1 MIDGGVL
8 MTNTTVMNQSM
19 DIFQVENQ
27 KRIIKSMIN
36 QLFEQKHNHEWKE
49 RKTRQ
54 SISLSDWQQK

>member
-36 QLFEQKHNHEWKE
+36 QLFEQKHNHE
-49 RKTRQ
+49 
-54 SISLSDWQQK
+54 